1 MLVAQLTSVH
11 PADDVRIYVKQCRTL
26 AEAGY
31 RVSLVA
37 PDGRLPNDGSPVQ
50 IVPVRRRE
58 ARLARMVATTWDV
71 FQCTRALS
79 AKIVHFHDPELI
91 PAGILLKVI
100 GRRVI
105 YDVHENVPDQ
115 VLSKDWLPRALRGA
129 VSKLIDLTERV
140 SARLFDAVVAATPDI
155 ARRFPAHKTVIV
167 QNFPLLSE
175 FASGECV
182 VPGRI
187 RRDLVYV
194 GNIADIRGVIEMVEA
209 MAILQRERPGMCL
222 NVAGRFLSVSLE
234 ERVRAMD
241 GATAARFLG
250 WQSRDQ
256 VSKLLSSALAGLV
269 VLHPTPSYQRAYP
282 VKLFEYMAAGIPV
295 IASDF
300 PLWRQIVQEAECGLL
315 VDPHDPRAI
324 ADAAIWLCEHESE
337 ARAMGAAG
345 AAAVRSR
352 FNWSHEAEKLL
363 RLYARLA
370 SS

>member
-1 MLVAQLTSVH
+1 
-11 PADDVRIYVKQCRTL
+11 
-26 AEAGY
+26 
-31 RVSLVA
+31 
-37 PDGRLPNDGSPVQ
+37 
-50 IVPVRRRE
+50 
-58 ARLARMVATTWDV
+58 MVATTWDV

-209 MAILQRERPGMCL
+209 MAILQRERPGICL

-241 GATAARFLG
+241 GATAARFLDG
-250 WQSRDQ
+250 SRGTKSRSCCRAHLQ
-256 VSKLLSSALAGLV
+256 VWSCC
-269 VLHPTPSYQRAYP
+269 TR
-282 VKLFEYMAAGIPV
+282 
-295 IASDF
+295 
-300 PLWRQIVQEAECGLL
+300 R
-315 VDPHDPRAI
+315 RAI
-324 ADAAIWLCEHESE
+324 SE
-337 ARAMGAAG
+337 PIP
-345 AAAVRSR
+345 
-352 FNWSHEAEKLL
+352 
-363 RLYARLA
+363 
-370 SS
+370 SSFSNTWRREYP